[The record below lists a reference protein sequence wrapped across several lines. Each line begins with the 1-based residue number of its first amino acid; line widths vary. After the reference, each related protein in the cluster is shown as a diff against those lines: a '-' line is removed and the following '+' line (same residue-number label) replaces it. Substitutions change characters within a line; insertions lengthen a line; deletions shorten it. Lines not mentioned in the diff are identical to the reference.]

1 MGVFNYLTGFGG
13 RDMAVDLGTAN
24 TLVYVRGRGIVLSEP
39 SVVAIDQ
46 RTGEVHAVGLEA
58 KRMLGRTPGT
68 ISAIRPL
75 KDGVIADFDVTE
87 QMLRHF
93 IQKVHQHRFAHP
105 RVVVCVPSGV
115 TGVEKRAVEEAT
127 LSAGARQAYLIE
139 EPMAAAIGAG
149 LPVAEPTGN
158 MIVDIGG
165 GTTEVA
171 VISLGG
177 IVVSQS
183 LRVGGDEM
191 DEAITNHI
199 KREYKLLIG
208 MQTAEEIK
216 LEVGSAHA
224 MKEEV
229 QAEVRGRDMLT
240 GLPKTVILSSEEVR
254 HALEEPVNQIIDAI
268 KSTLDKTPPELA
280 ADIMD
285 RGIVLAGGGA
295 LLQGLDERLRHET
308 HMPVHL
314 AESPLTCVAVGSGRS
329 LEEFDVMHRSSTRAL
344 SLAQRPQHPV
354 ILQTERLT
362 LRRFTEDDLDT
373 LAAWLADPVFTRYL
387 GGVRDRSGT
396 VELFERVESHWAEH
410 GFGALAVT
418 DRESGE
424 LIGRGGAAFHRMWPG
439 DPEVGW
445 WTAPAWQG
453 VGSPPRPAPQ
463 RSRGRS
469 ASSGS
474 SASSRSRSRAI
485 SRPAR

>member
-1 MGVFNYLTGFGG
+1 
-13 RDMAVDLGTAN
+13 MAVDLGTAN

-46 RTGEVHAVGLEA
+46 RTGEVHAVGVEA

-93 IQKVHQHRFAHP
+93 IQKVHQNRWAHP

-115 TGVEKRAVEEAT
+115 TGVEKRAVEDAT
-127 LSAGARQAYLIE
+127 IAAGARQAYLIE

-149 LPVAEPTGN
+149 LPVSEPTGN

-183 LRVGGDEM
+183 IRVGGDEL
-191 DEAITNHI
+191 DEAIVNYV

-208 MQTAEEIK
+208 MQTSEEVK
-216 LEVGSAHA
+216 LEIGSAA
-224 MKEEV
+224 PMKEEL
-229 QAEVRGRDMLT
+229 QAEIRGRDLVT
-240 GLPKTVILSSEEVR
+240 GLPKTVVLSSQEVR
-254 HALEEPVNQIIDAI
+254 LALDEPLQQIIDAI

-280 ADIMD
+280 SDIMD

-295 LLQGLDERLRHET
+295 LLHKLEDRIRHET
-308 HMPVHL
+308 EMPVHL

-329 LEEFDVMHRSSTRAL
+329 LEEFEAMHR
-344 SLAQRPQHPV
+344 V
-354 ILQTERLT
+354 
-362 LRRFTEDDLDT
+362 
-373 LAAWLADPVFTRYL
+373 YN
-387 GGVRDRSGT
+387 
-396 VELFERVESHWAEH
+396 
-410 GFGALAVT
+410 
-418 DRESGE
+418 
-424 LIGRGGAAFHRMWPG
+424 
-439 DPEVGW
+439 
-445 WTAPAWQG
+445 
-453 VGSPPRPAPQ
+453 
-463 RSRGRS
+463 
-469 ASSGS
+469 
-474 SASSRSRSRAI
+474 ASSRNGRR
-485 SRPAR
+485 RH

>member
-1 MGVFNYLTGFGG
+1 
-13 RDMAVDLGTAN
+13 
-24 TLVYVRGRGIVLSEP
+24 VLSEP
-39 SVVAIDQ
+39 SVVAIDHAS
-46 RTGEVHAVGLEA
+46 GEVHAVGVEA

-127 LSAGARQAYLIE
+127 RNAGARDAFLIE

-149 LPVAEPTGN
+149 LPVSEPTGN
-158 MIVDIGG
+158 MIVDVGG

-177 IVVSQS
+177 IVVSVS

-191 DEAITNHI
+191 DEAIISHT

-208 MQTAEEIK
+208 NQTAEEIK
-216 LEVGSAHA
+216 LEIGSAFR
-224 MKEEV
+224 MKDEV

-240 GLPKTVILSSEEVR
+240 GLPKTVIMSSEEVR
-254 HALEEPVNQIIDAI
+254 HALEEPVTQIVDAI

-295 LLQGLDERLRHET
+295 LLNGLDERLRHET
-308 HMPVHL
+308 QMPVQL

-329 LEEFDVMHRSSTRAL
+329 LELLEVM
-344 SLAQRPQHPV
+344 QR
-354 ILQTERLT
+354 TSKSAKSRNGY
-362 LRRFTEDDLDT
+362 RR
-373 LAAWLADPVFTRYL
+373 
-387 GGVRDRSGT
+387 
-396 VELFERVESHWAEH
+396 
-410 GFGALAVT
+410 
-418 DRESGE
+418 
-424 LIGRGGAAFHRMWPG
+424 
-439 DPEVGW
+439 
-445 WTAPAWQG
+445 
-453 VGSPPRPAPQ
+453 
-463 RSRGRS
+463 
-469 ASSGS
+469 
-474 SASSRSRSRAI
+474 
-485 SRPAR
+485 